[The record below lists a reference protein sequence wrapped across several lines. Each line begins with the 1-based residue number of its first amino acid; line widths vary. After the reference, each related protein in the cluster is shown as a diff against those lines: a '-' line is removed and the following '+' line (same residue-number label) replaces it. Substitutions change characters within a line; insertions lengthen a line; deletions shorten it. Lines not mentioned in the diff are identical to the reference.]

1 MYCRQIAGFNV
12 TDFSHF
18 YFKEFQGMKLLKK
31 KKRSIKSSRGVQISS
46 KITNVI
52 RYLREH

>member
-31 KKRSIKSSRGVQISS
+31 KKSIKPSRGVQISS